1 MNGIFG
7 GFDSCLWGFLA
18 VNKMNLQFAICN
30 ILDKPVGKR
39 LNSLFYILDNKVHTL
54 NEELRIQVEIL
65 QIANC
70 KLQIQCFLFC
80 VANSG
85 FGLSHL

>member
-1 MNGIFG
+1 
-7 GFDSCLWGFLA
+7 
-18 VNKMNLQFAICN
+18 MNLQFAICN

-39 LNSLFYILDNKVHTL
+39 LNSLFYIFDNKAHTL

-80 VANSG
+80 VENSG
-85 FGLSHL
+85 FGLLHLEG